1 MVCDTTECLANPS
14 SVKNLRLL
22 IRDESRYHFDP
33 RENAKSYFDSQ
44 RESTSIKQKA
54 TILLQSVKRA
64 GAKPETRFPSIHAY
78 SLQAYGRLLCK
89 ANDQTTN
96 L

>member
-1 MVCDTTECLANPS
+1 MACNTTESLANPS

-22 IRDESRYHFDP
+22 IRDESRYYVDP

-44 RESTSIKQKA
+44 RESTSIEQKA

-64 GAKPETRFPSIHAY
+64 GTKPETRFPSIHAY
-78 SLQAYGRLLCK
+78 SLQAYGCLLCK
-89 ANDQTTN
+89 ANNQTTN